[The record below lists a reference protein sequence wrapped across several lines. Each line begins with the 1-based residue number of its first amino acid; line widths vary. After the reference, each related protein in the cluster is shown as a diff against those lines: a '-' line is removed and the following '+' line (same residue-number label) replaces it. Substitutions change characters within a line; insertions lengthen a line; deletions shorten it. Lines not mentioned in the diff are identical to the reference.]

1 MPPEPDD
8 APLPWRAHWPA
19 VALAVAG
26 ALVAL
31 WSKAV
36 VFPHL
41 SWNRDEPVYL
51 WQMEV
56 LRSGRL
62 AAPDGG
68 HPDLFL
74 PWLSAARDGELFGQY
89 TIGWPLVLLVARVLT
104 GSTAPALALGAALAV
119 AGTYALA
126 YELLRR
132 RAVAVA
138 AGGLLL
144 ASPIFA
150 IQAGVHLTYL
160 FTLGLGLLFGALLR
174 SGLRRQRPGRLV
186 AAGVLLGGVFLTRP
200 YDAVVWGGVFAAWSL
215 LEHRARWRPV
225 VPRLVVV
232 GAGALPLVAVGL
244 WVNHRL
250 TGSPVEFAMTVKD
263 PLDTFGF
270 GQRRLMPS
278 FEPVDYTP
286 YQALRS
292 SAKNGF
298 VFAWFLAGSYLTV
311 ALAVAAVWVERRRP
325 ATWLLV
331 ALGVAFP
338 VVYLPFW
345 GTYLSSLASRVSGPI
360 YLVPLYAP
368 VCILVAA
375 LLVRWRPQRPR
386 LVAGLVA
393 ALVVVTVPLSWN
405 RVSLNRQISRSQ
417 APWRTSLEAVE
428 DPSIVLVADSSYVLF
443 ANPFGANP
451 PELDGPRLF
460 AAHGDPEVLDL
471 LAAHPHRRAYVQRAD
486 RPSAEIGPRED
497 PVDLDVE
504 VVPATVHRGPTLSI
518 AVDASVPL
526 GAAGARVTVDTGVA
540 ARSWDLEGPGAAR
553 RVEVPVGR
561 DGLDLAERGRLV
573 VALDWDGGAPDL
585 RLVLLYRVVD
595 GVAEVLEPALVEQH
609 VTFEDGRTEWWHHP
623 PTGLLT
629 AAVVTSGA

>member
-1 MPPEPDD
+1 MPEPDD

-19 VALAVAG
+19 AVLALFAAI
-26 ALVAL
+26 VAL
-31 WSKAV
+31 WSTSV
-36 VFPHL
+36 LFPHL

-89 TIGWPLVLLVARVLT
+89 TLGWPLVLLAARVLVGT
-104 GSTAPALALGAALAV
+104 TAAALALGAALAV
-119 AGTYALA
+119 VGTYALA
-126 YELLRR
+126 VELLGRR
-132 RAVAVA
+132 DVAVA
-138 AGGLLL
+138 AGALLL
-144 ASPIFA
+144 ASPILA

-174 SGLRRQRPGRLV
+174 SGLRRRRPLRLV
-186 AAGVLLGGVFLTRP
+186 VAGLLLGFVFLTRP
-200 YDAVVWGGVFAAWSL
+200 YDAVVWGGVFGAWVL
-215 LEHRARWRPV
+215 VEHRRRWRPV
-225 VPRLVVV
+225 LLRL
-232 GAGALPLVAVGL
+232 GLAGIGALPLVVLGL
-244 WVNHRL
+244 WVNQRL
-250 TGSPVEFAMTVKD
+250 TGSPVEFAMTAKD

-298 VFAWFLAGSYLTV
+298 VFAWFLAGSYLTLG
-311 ALAVAAVWVERRRP
+311 LAVVAAWVERRRS

-345 GTYLSSLASRVSGPI
+345 GTYLSSLASRISGPI

-368 VCILVAA
+368 VCVLVAS
-375 LLVRWRPQRPR
+375 LLVRWWPRRPR
-386 LVAGLVA
+386 QVAGLVA
-393 ALVVVTVPLSWN
+393 AIVLITVPLAWD
-405 RVSLNRQISRSQ
+405 RLSLNRRISRSQ
-417 APWRTSLEAVE
+417 APWRTSLARVE
-428 DPSIVLVADSSYVLF
+428 DPSLVLVADSTYLLF

-451 PELDGPRLF
+451 PDLDGPRLF
-460 AAHGDPEVLDL
+460 AVLEGPEVLDL
-471 LAAHPHRRAYVQRAD
+471 LAEHPERNAYVQYASE
-486 RPSAEIGPRED
+486 PAAEIGPRED
-497 PVDLDVE
+497 PVDLDVV
-504 VVPATVHRGPTLSI
+504 VVPARVHRGSTISLG
-518 AVDASVPL
+518 VDAVVPP
-526 GAAGARVTVDTGVA
+526 GATSARLTVHTGATETT
-540 ARSWDLEGPGAAR
+540 WDLDGVGERR

-561 DGLDLAERGRLV
+561 DGLALADRGQLLV
-573 VALDWDGGAPDL
+573 SLAWSSDVPEL
-585 RLVLLYRVVD
+585 RLVLQYRVVD
-595 GVAEVLEPALVEQH
+595 DVVEVLEPAMVERR
-609 VTFEDGRTEWWHHP
+609 VTFDDGRSAWWHQP
-623 PTGLLT
+623 STDVL
-629 AAVVTSGA
+629 AVSVEAPAG

>member
-1 MPPEPDD
+1 EGDGVGGDVHRRLEGRALHLAGLAPEGRPELGAAVVAGPVEPGLDRGPAARTGERHVLHGRAPPVGSCAMPPEPDD

-138 AGGLLL
+138 AGGPLL
-144 ASPIFA
+144 ASPILA
-150 IQAGVHLTYL
+150 LQAGVHLTYL

-270 GQRRLMPS
+270 GERRLMPS

-292 SAKNGF
+292 SAKNGLDRKSTRLNSSHVKISYA
-298 VFAWFLAGSYLTV
+298 VF
-311 ALAVAAVWVERRRP
+311 
-325 ATWLLV
+325 
-331 ALGVAFP
+331 
-338 VVYLPFW
+338 
-345 GTYLSSLASRVSGPI
+345 
-360 YLVPLYAP
+360 
-368 VCILVAA
+368 
-375 LLVRWRPQRPR
+375 
-386 LVAGLVA
+386 
-393 ALVVVTVPLSWN
+393 
-405 RVSLNRQISRSQ
+405 
-417 APWRTSLEAVE
+417 
-428 DPSIVLVADSSYVLF
+428 
-443 ANPFGANP
+443 
-451 PELDGPRLF
+451 
-460 AAHGDPEVLDL
+460 
-471 LAAHPHRRAYVQRAD
+471 
-486 RPSAEIGPRED
+486 
-497 PVDLDVE
+497 
-504 VVPATVHRGPTLSI
+504 
-518 AVDASVPL
+518 
-526 GAAGARVTVDTGVA
+526 
-540 ARSWDLEGPGAAR
+540 
-553 RVEVPVGR
+553 
-561 DGLDLAERGRLV
+561 
-573 VALDWDGGAPDL
+573 
-585 RLVLLYRVVD
+585 
-595 GVAEVLEPALVEQH
+595 
-609 VTFEDGRTEWWHHP
+609 
-623 PTGLLT
+623 
-629 AAVVTSGA
+629 